1 MRLLFSLFFV
11 VISAAVSAQDDDGDL
26 KVKIKGFA
34 DTYHAVRTE
43 SPNDWMSS
51 RTRLR
56 GELSV
61 SKNNSE
67 LFFSANAVYNSLIPE
82 YSGFNI
88 RELYVSQQTGAFDI
102 RAGRQII
109 TWGVADALRITDL
122 VSPMDYSEFL
132 AQDYDDIRIPENA
145 LRVKFSKSSFAFE
158 AIAVPV
164 IETFELPFDRNNPWA
179 VSVTGN
185 DSVLSAEKT
194 DFKIKNAEFGGRL
207 SWFLS
212 GVDFSVCALR
222 TFNKMPVFEMKYDSE
237 SQKVILSP
245 KHKRMTMAGCDIS
258 LPLGKFVLRGE
269 LAEYFGEAQQPDIYN
284 ETVCKNTTNALLGI
298 DIYPGND
305 WNVSL
310 QYAHKYI
317 GGYDHNS
324 GISSYRSSGTATVRI
339 SKDLFRNTLNV
350 NTFAYIDVTNGGV
363 YDRTTFDYSVN
374 DMLHIALGFDY
385 FNADKGMFKMY
396 DKNSEIF
403 AKVKMSF

>member
-1 MRLLFSLFFV
+1 MRIIINGKGNIKMRLLFSLFFV

-43 SPNDWMSS
+43 SPNDLMSS

-61 SKNNSE
+61 SKNNSS
-67 LFFSANAVYNSLIPE
+67 LFFSANAVYNSVIPE
-82 YSGFNI
+82 YSGFKI

-145 LRVKFSKSSFAFE
+145 LRVKYSKSSFAFE

-185 DSVLSAEKT
+185 DSVLSAAKP

-237 SQKVILSP
+237 SHKVILSP

-284 ETVCKNTTNALLGI
+284 
-298 DIYPGND
+298 
-305 WNVSL
+305 
-310 QYAHKYI
+310 
-317 GGYDHNS
+317 
-324 GISSYRSSGTATVRI
+324 
-339 SKDLFRNTLNV
+339 
-350 NTFAYIDVTNGGV
+350 
-363 YDRTTFDYSVN
+363 
-374 DMLHIALGFDY
+374 
-385 FNADKGMFKMY
+385 
-396 DKNSEIF
+396 
-403 AKVKMSF
+403 

>member
-61 SKNNSE
+61 SKNKSE
-67 LFFSANAVYNSLIPE
+67 LFFSANAVYNSVIPE

-102 RAGRQII
+102 RVGRQII

-185 DSVLSAEKT
+185 DSVLSAAKP

-212 GVDFSVCALR
+212 GVDFSVSALR
-222 TFNKMPVFEMKYDSE
+222 TYNKMPVYSLIYR
-237 SQKVILSP
+237 SQNEKLIAIP
-245 KHKRMTMAGCDIS
+245 QHERMTMTGFDFS
-258 LPLGKFVLRGE
+258 LPLGKFVFRGE
-269 LAEYFGEAQQPDIYN
+269 FAEYFNEAQQPVVN
-284 ETVCKNTTNALLGI
+284 VAPVSKNSSNALLGI
-298 DIYPGND
+298 DVYPGGD
-305 WNVSL
+305 WNLSF

-317 GGYDHNS
+317 ASYDAAAINGYRN
-324 GISSYRSSGTATVRI
+324 SGTATVRV
-339 SKDLFRNTLNV
+339 SKDLFRSTLNI

-363 YDRTTFDYSVN
+363 YDRTTFDYAVN
-374 DMLHIALGFDY
+374 DMMHISLGFDY
-385 FNADKGMFKMY
+385 FNADKGTFKMY
-396 DKNSEIF
+396 DKNTEIW
-403 AKVKMSF
+403 AKVKVSF

>member
-61 SKNNSE
+61 SKNKSE
-67 LFFSANAVYNSLIPE
+67 LFFSANAVYNSVIPE

-179 VSVTGN
+179 VSLTGN
-185 DSVLSAEKT
+185 DSVLSAAKP

-212 GVDFSVCALR
+212 GVDFSVSALR
-222 TFNKMPVFEMKYDSE
+222 TYNKMPVYSLIYR
-237 SQKVILSP
+237 SQNEKLIAIP
-245 KHKRMTMAGCDIS
+245 QHERMTMTGFDFS
-258 LPLGKFVLRGE
+258 LPLGKFVFRGE
-269 LAEYFGEAQQPDIYN
+269 FAEYFNEAQQPVVN
-284 ETVCKNTTNALLGI
+284 VAPVSKNSSTALLGI
-298 DIYPGND
+298 DVYPGGD
-305 WNVSL
+305 WNLSF

-317 GGYDHNS
+317 ASYDAAAINGYRN
-324 GISSYRSSGTATVRI
+324 SGTATVRV
-339 SKDLFRNTLNV
+339 SKELFRNTLNI
-350 NTFAYIDVTNGGV
+350 NTFAYIDVAEGGI
-363 YDRTTFDYSVN
+363 YDRTTFDYAVN

-396 DKNSEIF
+396 DKNSEVFMKI
-403 AKVKMSF
+403 KVSF

>member
-1 MRLLFSLFFV
+1 M
-11 VISAAVSAQDDDGDL
+11 
-26 KVKIKGFA
+26 
-34 DTYHAVRTE
+34 
-43 SPNDWMSS
+43 
-51 RTRLR
+51 
-56 GELSV
+56 
-61 SKNNSE
+61 
-67 LFFSANAVYNSLIPE
+67 
-82 YSGFNI
+82 
-88 RELYVSQQTGAFDI
+88 
-102 RAGRQII
+102 
-109 TWGVADALRITDL
+109 
-122 VSPMDYSEFL
+122 
-132 AQDYDDIRIPENA
+132 
-145 LRVKFSKSSFAFE
+145 
-158 AIAVPV
+158 
-164 IETFELPFDRNNPWA
+164 
-179 VSVTGN
+179 
-185 DSVLSAEKT
+185 
-194 DFKIKNAEFGGRL
+194 EFGGRL

-237 SQKVILSP
+237 SHKVILSP

-269 LAEYFGEAQQPDIYN
+269 LTEYFGEAQQPDIYN
-284 ETVCKNTTNALLGI
+284 KVVFKNTTNALLGI